1 MIDQAK
7 ENLNVEVGAG
17 SALNKIIK
25 DFEIKKSTLS
35 DKEISEATQKAADL
49 AKIEQENF
57 ENKKTDEQ
65 INAQQNQKLQ
75 KTTWKTWME
84 RAKDHSDNIANMDR
98 AIAGWNI
105 TQDLQK
111 PEKWPAKRLQ
121 NISKWILWSN
131 NLK

>member
-35 DKEISEATQKAADL
+35 DKEISEAAQKAADL

-65 INAQQNQKLQ
+65 INTQQNQKLQ
-75 KTTWKTWME
+75 KTTWKT
-84 RAKDHSDNIANMDR
+84 
-98 AIAGWNI
+98 
-105 TQDLQK
+105 
-111 PEKWPAKRLQ
+111 
-121 NISKWILWSN
+121 
-131 NLK
+131 

>member
-75 KTTWKTWME
+75 KTTWKT
-84 RAKDHSDNIANMDR
+84 
-98 AIAGWNI
+98 
-105 TQDLQK
+105 
-111 PEKWPAKRLQ
+111 
-121 NISKWILWSN
+121 
-131 NLK
+131 